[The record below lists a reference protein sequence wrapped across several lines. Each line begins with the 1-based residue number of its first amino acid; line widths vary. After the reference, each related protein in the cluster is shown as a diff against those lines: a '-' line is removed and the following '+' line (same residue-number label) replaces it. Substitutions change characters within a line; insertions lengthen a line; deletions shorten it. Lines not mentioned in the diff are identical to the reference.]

1 MMVAASI
8 GALLWENWRLTRIE
22 AAQRLGL
29 GILGGSAALL
39 LIGNGTSVAFWIL
52 FALNAFFYMSIAK
65 LNGGKFMDG
74 YKPGFPLY
82 LLYTR
87 PVPTSVFVGVA
98 MAYDAISGVAS
109 YLVSAAILGYAFG
122 QPFPLLGAAAVIVVV
137 HLTYICI
144 QWSTQ
149 SRVIQWIGSL
159 VIGLPAFF
167 LLKDRAGSPHEIN
180 FSFAEYAAMCVI
192 CVVSIVLTV
201 AGVARQRRGDAIG
214 TAPRAAKSG
223 VYPVWLVDLF
233 RFSCPTSSAT
243 RAQVWF
249 ELKSSGLPALA
260 VGLGLGMLIFVLFAI
275 SIPVEVTRPFAI
287 VSVVIAAPALLLLLG
302 GNAFG
307 IRRRQGRTYASAFE
321 LTQPSRTAQMA
332 GLKVLLRTAC
342 LLVAL
347 TVVGVSIWASSSL
360 LGSWG
365 SWVVEGGKDAVPEFL
380 KLRQEIGAALAG
392 MMASAYVA
400 QVVITSVAVGVLVA
414 ALATFAAL
422 RARYPRR
429 LLIVGS
435 MLLFHGLALVLLALA
450 EQEEIAS
457 PLVVET
463 VFAATGWTLVVA
475 MVLATIYLGWSGVA
489 ERALTIRYAIGA
501 SMVSAAFA
509 MAWLTVLHAAGV
521 QFAGMAA
528 AGVVGIMWPVLL
540 PPVAG
545 VFAPWA
551 LGRVRHA

>member
-22 AAQRLGL
+22 AAQRFGL

-39 LIGNGTSVAFWIL
+39 LIGSGTSVAFWIL

-400 QVVITSVAVGVLVA
+400 QVVITSVAV
-414 ALATFAAL
+414 
-422 RARYPRR
+422 
-429 LLIVGS
+429 
-435 MLLFHGLALVLLALA
+435 VLLALA